1 MHNAFLIIFILP
13 VITPLKRILMLTYEY
28 NVNVPRILS
37 HENKC
42 QIYVAD
48 TCSIVYSVD
57 LTKQDELS

>member
-1 MHNAFLIIFILP
+1 
-13 VITPLKRILMLTYEY
+13 MLTYEY